1 MKKILPLVFALIT
14 FASCQSRDGDF
25 TIFSPEEDLTLGKQM
40 AAAIDADPENYP
52 ILEPAKHPELYKHL
66 EGIRDKILASDDLF
80 HRDDFSWQL
89 RVIDN
94 DTIYNAFC
102 TPGGYIYVYTGL
114 IRYVESE
121 DELAG
126 ILGHEIAHGDL
137 RHGTDQMT
145 KTYGLKVVMGLLTGT
160 DGELLTTLGINLLGL
175 KFSRSDEEEADEY
188 AVKYLS
194 DTDYNPKA
202 FAGFFERMEK
212 EGGSMGPLQFL
223 STHPNPENRVKK
235 INDFWVLEGSK
246 EGADHQKSFKQ
257 LVSLLPDNTT
267 F

>member
-1 MKKILPLVFALIT
+1 MKKILPLIFALVT

-25 TIFSPEEDLTLGKQM
+25 TIFSPEEDLTLGSQM

-52 ILEPAKHPELYKHL
+52 ILAPAKHPKLYKHL

-80 HRDDFSWQL
+80 HRNDFSWQL

-102 TPGGYIYVYTGL
+102 TPGGFIYVYTGL

-145 KTYGLKVVMGLLTGT
+145 KT
-160 DGELLTTLGINLLGL
+160 
-175 KFSRSDEEEADEY
+175 
-188 AVKYLS
+188 
-194 DTDYNPKA
+194 
-202 FAGFFERMEK
+202 
-212 EGGSMGPLQFL
+212 
-223 STHPNPENRVKK
+223 
-235 INDFWVLEGSK
+235 
-246 EGADHQKSFKQ
+246 
-257 LVSLLPDNTT
+257 
-267 F
+267 